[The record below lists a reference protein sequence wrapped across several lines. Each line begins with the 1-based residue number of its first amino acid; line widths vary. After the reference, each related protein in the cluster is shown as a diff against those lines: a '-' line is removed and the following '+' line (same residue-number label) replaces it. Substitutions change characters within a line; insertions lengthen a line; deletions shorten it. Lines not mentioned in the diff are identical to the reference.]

1 MSVYD
6 FTEKQVNDFKEV
18 FDSFDKTGDGTIA
31 GADLGVVIRS
41 LGYILTQKELGALV
55 DEVETHNGG
64 RVEFNKFLVLLH
76 SQAKNK
82 PKVEDPEEEIR
93 QALEIFDVEGKG
105 AIPLAAFR
113 HIMTNTGEC
122 LSNAEIDELL
132 KSVAVN
138 SEGHINISTFTQLI
152 ATGYKK

>member
-55 DEVETHNGG
+55 DEVQTHNAG
-64 RVEFNKFLVLLH
+64 RVEFNKFLVLLN

-82 PKVEDPEEEIR
+82 P
-93 QALEIFDVEGKG
+93 KG